1 MSDIYMDRIAQ
12 LEALLASSGLS
23 HLKPSAEDI
32 EILIAIMKGV
42 KERSLHANMR
52 GAAGTGK
59 SVMLTFIVL
68 LMGIEKRTTC
78 VAAPTHKACSVLRLK
93 FEELE
98 KTVNMKLPVPCTL
111 HSLLNLKPK
120 HAEYGQPEV
129 YVQRQQPYFPEVD
142 LMLIDECSMLGA
154 DLMGYINKDIVDQG
168 IPTLFSGDP
177 YQLRPVGETKLS
189 SSFKTGHTF
198 KLLSVRRHSGPVL
211 ELATHIRNGGSLVGV
226 QTATSDSSSVT
237 ALKAIDELEQL
248 WLGFV
253 QEDSDN
259 TVMVCYKNETRRRL
273 NKKARVALHGENVPR
288 FMEDD
293 VLLSLKPIDV
303 DDEMVYPNNADI
315 TVVEAELLDAYR
327 PISHLDLNY
336 RAWRLLTGDGYII
349 YVLADHEEELKLA
362 KDVGALGK
370 AISKQKDALGRDA
383 HWSAVREVKARW
395 STEYFPLKKA
405 FADVDFRFAMTIHK
419 SQGSTYKNVFVHTDY
434 REARQDIP
442 QLLYVAATRASENL
456 HVVRV

>member
-1 MSDIYMDRIAQ
+1 MNTDYTARITQ
-12 LEALLASSGLS
+12 LEELLASSGLS

-32 EILIAIMKGV
+32 KILVAIMKGV
-42 KERSLHANMR
+42 DERDLHANMR

-59 SVMLTFIVL
+59 SVLLTFIVL
-68 LMGIEKRTTC
+68 LMGLDRRNVI

-98 KTVNMKLPVPCTL
+98 KTVNMQLPVPCTL
-111 HSLLNLKPK
+111 HSLLNLSPK
-120 HAEYGQPEV
+120 RAEYGQPEIF
-129 YVQRQQPYFPEVD
+129 VQKKQPYFPEVD

-154 DLMGYINKDIVDQG
+154 DLMMHIDKDIVSQG

-177 YQLRPVGETKLS
+177 HQLRPVGETKLS

-198 KLLSVRRHSGPVL
+198 KLLTVRRHSGPVL

-226 QTATSDSSSVT
+226 QTATSAQSSVT
-237 ALKAIDELEQL
+237 ALKAIDELEAL

-259 TVMVCYKNETRRRL
+259 TVMVCYKNDTRRRL
-273 NKKARVALHGENVPR
+273 NTKARVALHGEHVPR
-288 FMEDD
+288 FMGGD
-293 VLLSLKPIDV
+293 VLLSLKPIDI

-315 TVVEAELLDAYR
+315 GVVDAELLDAYR
-327 PISHLDLNY
+327 PIGHLDLSY
-336 RAWRLLTGDGYII
+336 RAWRLHTDEGHVI
-349 YVLADHEEELKLA
+349 YVLADRDEELKRA
-362 KDVGALGK
+362 KDVGVLGK
-370 AISKQKDALGRDA
+370 TISAQKEALGRDA
-383 HWSAVREVKARW
+383 HWSAVRDVKARW

-419 SQGSTYKNVFVHTDY
+419 SQGSTYRNVFVHTDY
-434 REARQDIP
+434 REARQDIK

>member
-1 MSDIYMDRIAQ
+1 MNYTDRITQ
-12 LEALLASSGLS
+12 LEELLASSGLS

-42 KERSLHANMR
+42 DQHSLHANMR

-59 SVMLTFIVL
+59 SVLLTFIVL
-68 LMGIEKRTTC
+68 LMGLDKRTVC

-98 KTVNMKLPVPCTL
+98 RTVSMKLPVPCTL

-120 HAEYGQPEV
+120 PAEYGQPEV
-129 YVQRQQPYFPEVD
+129 YVQRSQPYFPEVD

-154 DLMGYINKDIVDQG
+154 NLMGYIDKDIINQN

-177 YQLRPVGETKLS
+177 YQLRPVGEAKLS
-189 SSFKTGHTF
+189 SSFKTGHKFELKT
-198 KLLSVRRHSGPVL
+198 VRRHSGPVL
-211 ELATHIRNGGSLVGV
+211 ELATHIRNGGSLVKV
-226 QTATSDSSSVT
+226 KTATSDQSSVT
-237 ALKAIDELEQL
+237 ALKAMDELEDL

-253 QEDSDN
+253 QDESDN
-259 TVMVCYKNETRRRL
+259 TVMVCYKNATRRRL
-273 NKKARVALHGENVPR
+273 NTKARVALHGENVPR
-288 FMEDD
+288 FMGGD
-293 VLLSLKPIDV
+293 VLLSLKPIDIN
-303 DDEMVYPNNADI
+303 DEMVYPNNADI
-315 TVVEAELLDAYR
+315 GVVDTELLDAYR
-327 PISHLDLNY
+327 PIGRLDLSY
-336 RAWRLLTGDGYII
+336 RAWRLHTDEGHVI
-349 YVLADHEEELKLA
+349 YVLADHNEELKLA

-419 SQGSTYKNVFVHTDY
+419 SQGSTYRNVFVHTDY
-434 REARQDIP
+434 REARQDIQ
-442 QLLYVAATRASENL
+442 QLLYVATTRASENL
-456 HVVRV
+456 YVVGV